1 MKTALKNLFSCFLI
15 DKDSLEKELGKII
28 MTVNSQTE
36 YIDK

>member
-1 MKTALKNLFSCFLI
+1 MKAAVNNLFSCFLI
-15 DKDSLEKELGKII
+15 DKDSLEKDVGKII